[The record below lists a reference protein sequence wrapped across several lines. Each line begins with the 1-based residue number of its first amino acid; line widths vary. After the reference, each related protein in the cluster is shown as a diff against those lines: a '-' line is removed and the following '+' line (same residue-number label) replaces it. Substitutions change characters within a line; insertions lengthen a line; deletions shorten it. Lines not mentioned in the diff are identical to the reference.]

1 MILNQ
6 SQCDNCQRRWAEYAG
21 EDMDL
26 PDGPWNETYIEWRA
40 FSNDIIDKW
49 TDKMRD
55 FIADR
60 LPDAGLIL
68 GAAADLR
75 FHESNSAIDRDF
87 WPFATDET
95 VSKYAS
101 GRPEV
106 PVLVNSAA
114 FLDHAYRI
122 ATVGPQHF
130 VQFHLQ
136 AIARGAR
143 PSTYIIG
150 VPGQHDWPGIDKAG
164 EIVRFYQDNKDV
176 YAGLKPVSRTG
187 LVLPQSRQMNE
198 TNYELADAEYKGFYK
213 ALQELHVPFDVIAQE
228 SLLEMSKNEG
238 LSRYQVIILPHL
250 GELLPDDAEA
260 LDEWTSSGG
269 TLISAGLVG
278 LANGS
283 EDGLQLRA
291 LPASRLVDY
300 KPEIED
306 TWSEYFAPEQNRTEE
321 NIYEGPL
328 IPLLGSYG
336 LYEWKEGTTT
346 SWAKLASAPFA
357 PPEYIYGQ
365 VQVNEPGVALAPYG
379 DGTGVLIPF
388 LVGTGYHNT
397 ALLPFREFIEMVL
410 AKAGGAGEAYEFD
423 LVSQIEVT
431 AGVNNEGQTVIHLV
445 NHSGIGARNYGA
457 HLPLPA
463 GSIRLTGDADGV
475 TARTLLTGLTLDIKD
490 NEVKLPGIDL
500 FDVVIIEGLR

>member
-1 MILNQ
+1 
-6 SQCDNCQRRWAEYAG
+6 
-21 EDMDL
+21 
-26 PDGPWNETYIEWRA
+26 
-40 FSNDIIDKW
+40 
-49 TDKMRD
+49 MRD
-55 FIADR
+55 FIAEK
-60 LPDAGLIL
+60 LPEAGLIL

-75 FHESNSAIDRDF
+75 FHESNFAIDRDF

-95 VSKYAS
+95 VSKHAS

-122 ATVGPQHF
+122 TTVGPQHF

-150 VPGQHDWPGIDKAG
+150 YPGLHDWPGIDKAG
-164 EIVRFYQDNKDV
+164 EIMRFYRDNKDV
-176 YAGLKPVSRTG
+176 YAGLKPVSKTG

-198 TNYELADAEYKGFYK
+198 TNYELADTEYKGFYK
-213 ALQELHVPFDVIAQE
+213 ALQELHVPFDVIAHE
-228 SLLEMSKNEG
+228 NLLEMSENEG
-238 LSRYQVIILPHL
+238 LDRYNVIILPHL
-250 GELLPDDAEA
+250 GELLPDDAQA
-260 LDEWTSSGG
+260 LDEWTAAGG

-283 EDGLQLRA
+283 DAGLQLEA
-291 LPASRLVDY
+291 LPATRLVDY

-306 TWSEYFAPEQNRTEE
+306 TWSAYFAPEQNMTEE

-336 LYEWKEGTTT
+336 LYEWKDDTTT

-365 VQVNEPGVALAPYG
+365 VQVDEPGVALAPYG

-388 LVGTGYHNT
+388 LAGSGYHNT
-397 ALLPFREFIEMVL
+397 ALPPFRDFIEMVL
-410 AKAGGAGEAYEFD
+410 DTAGGSGEAYEFD
-423 LVSQIEVT
+423 LVPQIEVT
-431 AGVNNEGQTVIHLV
+431 VGVNAEGQTVIHLV
-445 NHSGIGARNYGA
+445 NHSGIGTRNYGA

-463 GSIRLTGDADGV
+463 GSIRLNGEAKGV
-475 TARTLLTGLTLDIKD
+475 SARTAFTGLTL
-490 NEVKLPGIDL
+490 EVGDGEIKLPGIDL
-500 FDVVIIEGLR
+500 FEVVVIEGL